1 MSAGVE
7 PQMAT
12 EQAGRGAAAGGPDR
26 LRLAAAGSSPRRP
39 IAKLV
44 IIAILAIWPFFY
56 QDLYTLSWMTFAGL
70 SLMVVVS
77 VYLII
82 AQAGQL
88 SFGHAAFYGVGA
100 YTASILSVR
109 YNVPT
114 LLALVIGA
122 ALAGVIALVIGRPVL
137 KLRYFYLAL
146 ATIGL
151 GIIFGV
157 IVVQAAGITGGTLG
171 LAPVPP
177 LDLFGFK
184 IDTYFR
190 QYYLVWIVALLI
202 LLFTERALGMRV
214 GRALRAIATSE
225 IAAETL
231 GVRTANWKLIAF
243 VASAV
248 FCAIAGGLYA
258 FVLSAITPVGVRLQR
273 RHPPDHHDADRRRR
287 VHLGRPRGRRA
298 HDVDLQQPLR
308 HPAVERRHLLGHHDP
323 PPAVPADGHHR
334 PVHEAAAGERQE
346 RLPPAEPRRDH
357 RLRGRGR
364 DRGLHRRLRDAG
376 RAADLRPGAHP
387 GRDPGRGR
395 LRHAHRR
402 AAGATPAPGARS
414 CSRSRASRSTSAD
427 CARSTR

>member
-1 MSAGVE
+1 MSSGVE
-7 PQMAT
+7 PQAAV
-12 EQAGRGAAAGGPDR
+12 EQAATAQQLTAQAPARRRGFFSAATA
-26 LRLAAAGSSPRRP
+26 
-39 IAKLV
+39 AKLV
-44 IIAILAIWPFFY
+44 IIAILAVWPLLY

-100 YTASILSVR
+100 YTASILSIR
-109 YNVPT
+109 YGVPT
-114 LLALVIGA
+114 LLALLAGA

-137 KLRYFYLAL
+137 RLRYFYLAL

-151 GIIFGV
+151 GIIFSV
-157 IVVQAAGITGGTLG
+157 IVIQAAGITGGTLG

-248 FCAIAGGLYA
+248 FCAIAGALYA
-258 FVLSAITPVGVRLQR
+258 FVLAAITPSAFAFSAAILPIIMMLIG
-273 RHPPDHHDADRRRR
+273 
-287 VHLGRPRGRRA
+287 GGGSIWGGPRGRRA
-298 HDVDLQQPLR
+298 DDVDLQQPLG

-323 PPAVPADGHHR
+323 PPPVPADGHHR

-346 RLPPAEPRRDH
+346 RVPPAEPRRDD
-357 RLRGRGR
+357 RVRGGGR
-364 DRGLHRRLRDAG
+364 DRGFHRRLRDAG
-376 RAADLRPGAHP
+376 RAAGLRAGAHP

-402 AAGATPAPGARS
+402 ARGATPAPGARS
-414 CSRSRASRSTSAD
+414 FSGSRASRSTSAD

>member
-1 MSAGVE
+1 VAIEKAAPAQQPAAQAAPARRGGFFSA
-7 PQMAT
+7 AT
-12 EQAGRGAAAGGPDR
+12 
-26 LRLAAAGSSPRRP
+26 

-100 YTASILSVR
+100 YTAAILSIR

-122 ALAGVIALVIGRPVL
+122 VLAGVIALVIGRPVL
-137 KLRYFYLAL
+137 RLRYFYLAL

-151 GIIFGV
+151 GIIFSV

-243 VASAV
+243 VASAI
-248 FCAIAGGLYA
+248 FCAIAGALYA
-258 FVLSAITPVGVRLQR
+258 FVLAAITPSSF
-273 RHPPDHHDADRRRR
+273 AF
-287 VHLGRPRGRRA
+287 
-298 HDVDLQQPLR
+298 
-308 HPAVERRHLLGHHDP
+308 
-323 PPAVPADGHHR
+323 
-334 PVHEAAAGERQE
+334 
-346 RLPPAEPRRDH
+346 
-357 RLRGRGR
+357 
-364 DRGLHRRLRDAG
+364 
-376 RAADLRPGAHP
+376 RAAILQIIMMLIG
-387 GRDPGRGR
+387 G
-395 LRHAHRR
+395 
-402 AAGATPAPGARS
+402 
-414 CSRSRASRSTSAD
+414 
-427 CARSTR
+427 